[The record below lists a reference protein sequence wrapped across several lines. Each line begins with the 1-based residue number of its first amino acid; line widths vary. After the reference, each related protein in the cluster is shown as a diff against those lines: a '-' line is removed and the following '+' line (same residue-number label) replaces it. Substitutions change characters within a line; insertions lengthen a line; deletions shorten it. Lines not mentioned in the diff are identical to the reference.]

1 MVHAFALRQ
10 LIEWRGLNESTKLN
24 ISANEHQMIP
34 LNDDDH
40 TYNSLLI
47 RKDIS
52 EICKIRG

>member
-1 MVHAFALRQ
+1 MVHAFALRK
-10 LIEWRGLNESTKLN
+10 LIEWRGTNESTKL
-24 ISANEHQMIP
+24 ILANEHQMIP

-40 TYNSLLI
+40 TYNSLLT